1 MKKISISIFS
11 VLFALVVS
19 STNLTAG
26 SIGLGVSGAF
36 MNVEADGKETSG
48 TTGSETDSSVNTAA
62 VDNDVFIGSIYAEYI
77 TDGGYAFGI
86 EHIPASADVSDKVR
100 TRTDTETSVTGDVT
114 TNSDTR
120 QFKAQAEIDDYFN
133 YYVEVPLFG
142 ENFFAK
148 LGYAQVDVN
157 TTETA
162 SSNGGNYGNAT
173 LDGFNY
179 GIGVKSKPTDNTR
192 LKFAYEI
199 TDFESL
205 SLTSTGN
212 SVASETNKISADL
225 DTWALKVSFG
235 YEF

>member
-1 MKKISISIFS
+1 MII
-11 VLFALVVS
+11 
-19 STNLTAG
+19 
-26 SIGLGVSGAF
+26 
-36 MNVEADGKETSG
+36 
-48 TTGSETDSSVNTAA
+48 
-62 VDNDVFIGSIYAEYI
+62 
-77 TDGGYAFGI
+77 
-86 EHIPASADVSDKVR
+86 
-100 TRTDTETSVTGDVT
+100 
-114 TNSDTR
+114 
-120 QFKAQAEIDDYFN
+120 N
-133 YYVEVPLFG
+133 YYVEVPSVKT
-142 ENFFAK
+142 FAK
-148 LGYAQVDVN
+148 PGYAQIDVN
-157 TTETA
+157 TKEVA
-162 SSNGGNYGNAT
+162 SSNGGNYGNVT